1 MRYLIILLLF
11 PMYCNAQYPIYTEFN
26 GGVGIT
32 YERDA
37 LPTIALVA
45 GKMFPMGD
53 YSFVDLQAGLAYES
67 IFTGKVGVGSWF
79 GDNEAFS
86 IQGGIRLYPVAL
98 YFNAMLGEPNR
109 MQMLFSAEMGGA
121 TKWATNFIGM
131 FNMGIRIPFNCKK
144 NG

>member
-86 IQGGIRLYPVAL
+86 IQGGYLQSSGRSSADILMTTGQVL
-98 YFNAMLGEPNR
+98 
-109 MQMLFSAEMGGA
+109 QMIILRCVQSKLSLCHLN
-121 TKWATNFIGM
+121 TLVLIV
-131 FNMGIRIPFNCKK
+131 
-144 NG
+144 